1 MSRQAMMRVGRFVK
15 SFTGVLGVILV
26 LVTSA
31 RMQAQTENWQT
42 YNYPSDGFSVS
53 FPAVPTTNKQNVPT
67 DKGSFELR
75 AYLSQIGSAAMYVGV
90 VDYGAATSGRDP
102 NSVLQGAKDGA
113 VKNVNAHITSESNIT
128 LGIYPGM
135 AFEADNDTLHFSARI
150 YYVGTTLYQVLAAT
164 PLKEPYSGTTRF
176 LNSFQFIPRTH

>member
-1 MSRQAMMRVGRFVK
+1 MKSVK
-15 SFTGVLGVILV
+15 FLSAILGLFLAFTL
-26 LVTSA
+26 SQ

-42 YNYPSDGFSVS
+42 YNYASDGFSIASPV
-53 FPAVPTTNKQNVPT
+53 APTPSAQSVPT

-75 AYLSQIGSAAMYVGV
+75 TYLSQIGSAALFVGV
-90 VDYGAATSGRDP
+90 VDYGTATSGRDP
-102 NSVLQGAKDGA
+102 NSVLQGAKEGA

-135 AFEADNDTLHFSARI
+135 AFEADSDTLHFTARI
-150 YYVGTTLYQVLAAT
+150 YFMGSTLYQVLAAT